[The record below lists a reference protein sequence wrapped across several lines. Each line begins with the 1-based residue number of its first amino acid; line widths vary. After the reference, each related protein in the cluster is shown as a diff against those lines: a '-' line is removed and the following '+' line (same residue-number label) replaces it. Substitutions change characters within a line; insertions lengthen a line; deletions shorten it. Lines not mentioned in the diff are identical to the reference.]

1 MKKILV
7 ILLLIPVFLFAKT
20 NNLTKNKPAVEIQLL
35 RNATMKITYNNKTI
49 LIIEENKNTL
59 ITMDEY
65 RKKLSNLIIK

>member
-49 LIIEENKNTL
+49 LTDPLLADKNFGSGAKIKL
-59 ITMDEY
+59 I
-65 RKKLSNLIIK
+65 

>member
-35 RNATMKITYNNKTI
+35 RNATMKITYNNKII
-49 LIIEENKNTL
+49 LTDPLLADKNSYYGYL
-59 ITMDEY
+59 GSGAKMFFV
-65 RKKLSNLIIK
+65 